1 VKVAAD
7 VIHLLQV
14 HYLTLICYNTF
25 VERVF
30 TTDYT
35 YAIYIWQ
42 HFLLVRMVRS
52 CVHAIKL
59 PNPINK
65 MTILTIVII
74 AKFEIVEDL
83 DFRQSAKAPHECC
96 L

>member
-14 HYLTLICYNTF
+14 HCLTLICYNKF

-30 TTDYT
+30 ATDYT

-42 HFLLVRMVRS
+42 PFILVRTVRS
-52 CVHAIKL
+52 CVHVIKL

-74 AKFEIVEDL
+74 AKFETVEDL
-83 DFRQSAKAPHECC
+83 VFRQFAKASHECC